1 MWSLSS
7 RIVARNATR
16 CVPCR
21 LSQFSTSVDVAP
33 SERYGGKVR
42 EGTIQRDDFQRQIV
56 SILDHLHYDLR
67 TYKQLPVPDAEAC
80 LDATTSTSWGLWGSL
95 TNWFWQSTHGEE
107 SRPLLRPAGAPQ
119 SLYLY
124 GDVGTGKS
132 MLMDLFYHTLP
143 SNITRKR
150 RVHFHQF
157 MIDVQKSSHA
167 FKACYQDKGHDDVD
181 PIEPVIRDIAQKA
194 EVLCFDEFQVVDI
207 ADAMILRRLLEGL
220 LRYGVVIVTTSNRH
234 PTELYKN
241 GIQRSSFIPCIELIE
256 SQYDVVSLNSGT
268 DYRKV
273 PQTRY
278 QTYFTLSDSQGA
290 AEYEQLWQEL
300 TQSEPVVEHRSL
312 PVWGRSL
319 QVPKSTSRVARFTF
333 VQLCGEPRSAA
344 DYIALCRK
352 FHAIFIDDIPHM
364 NLDMRDWARR
374 FITFVDAA
382 YESKARL
389 FCTSEVD
396 IMKVFSN
403 TTTWDEMSSSQMRVL
418 MDDLNLDMS
427 DIGNSSIFSGHEEL
441 FAFARLLSRLS
452 EMQTKPYA
460 DMSAQ
465 LYHLN
470 AS

>member
-1 MWSLSS
+1 MWSLAS
-7 RIVARNATR
+7 RLVQRSATR
-16 CVPCR
+16 CVPYR
-21 LSQFSTSVDVAP
+21 VAQFSTSVDVAP
-33 SERYGGKVR
+33 SEMYERKVQ
-42 EGTIQRDDFQRQIV
+42 EGTIRRDSFQRQIV
-56 SILDHLHYDLR
+56 SILDQLHYDLR
-67 TYKQLPVPDAEAC
+67 AYKQPPVPDVEAC
-80 LDATTSTSWGLWGSL
+80 LDATTSSFSGLFGSL
-95 TNWFWQSTHGEE
+95 AGLFRQNPQEDE
-107 SRPLLRPAGAPQ
+107 SCTSVRPAGAPQ
-119 SLYLY
+119 GLYLY

-132 MLMDLFYHTLP
+132 MVMDLFYHTLP

-157 MIDVQKSSHA
+157 MIDVHKSSHA
-167 FKACYQDKGHDDVD
+167 FKVQYHDRVHGDMD
-181 PIEPVIRDIAQKA
+181 PIEPVIRDIAQKV

-207 ADAMILRRLLEGL
+207 VDAMILRRLLEGL

-256 SQYDVVSLNSGT
+256 SQYNVVSLNSGT

-278 QTYFTLSDSQGA
+278 QTYFTLSDSKGV
-290 AEYEQLWQEL
+290 AEYEQQWRDL
-300 TQSEPVVEHRSL
+300 TQSEPVMENRSL
-312 PVWGRSL
+312 SVWGRSL
-319 QVPKSTSRVARFTF
+319 HVPKSTSSVARFTF
-333 VQLCGEPRSAA
+333 LQLCGEARSAA
-344 DYIALCRK
+344 DYIALCNK
-352 FHAIFIDDIPHM
+352 FHAFFIDDIPHM
-364 NLDMRDWARR
+364 NLDMRDLARR

-389 FCTSEVD
+389 FCTSEVE

-403 TTTWDEMSSSQMRVL
+403 TTAWDEMSSNQMRVL
-418 MDDLNLDMS
+418 MDDLNMDMS
-427 DIGNSSIFSGHEEL
+427 DIGGSSIFSGQEEV

-452 EMQTKPYA
+452 EMQTKQYA
-460 DMSAQ
+460 ELSAQ